1 MVVSGRE
8 QFTRGGAHAHL
19 ITASMSVVCSTAA
32 MHSTVR
38 LRQPGGICVPRVV
51 EQVYLGRRRRER
63 TAEDAARADITHVPL
78 ALHLEVPGQAKF
90 LHVWR
95 ETTHTVKS
103 TRRAMVTEVSFI
115 GPHQGPAR

>member
-1 MVVSGRE
+1 MSGRE

-32 MHSTVR
+32 MYIARFAFGSR
-38 LRQPGGICVPRVV
+38 AEYMCRASSSRYISD
-51 EQVYLGRRRRER
+51 GRRRRER

-95 ETTHTVKS
+95 ETTHTVES

-115 GPHQGPAR
+115 DQPR